1 VTATALLALCCC
13 AAARTAGGCGIG
25 GGGYGGDAATRAGKW
40 LPYAGAVGGG
50 YPHNH
55 LPSAFWAQRPG
66 DGAFEGGGGGQEE
79 ELVRLR
85 EQSYERGESERT
97 KQEQLA
103 MWASLLNPKGKRSG
117 CLPGEETIAGEETAD
132 QGPAKTSDGAAAEG
146 TELDDPAVGGLQVG
160 QTNSGLYWR
169 NIRS

>member
-103 MWASLLNPKGKRSG
+103 IPPLPPLGGSRLTPFCPIEIRTCNWEITNTISFLSLYLGYYRFRQR
-117 CLPGEETIAGEETAD
+117 I
-132 QGPAKTSDGAAAEG
+132 
-146 TELDDPAVGGLQVG
+146 
-160 QTNSGLYWR
+160 
-169 NIRS
+169 